1 MTNKLK
7 IFIII
12 EIGDFVMRLCIFGA
26 ASEKIDRR
34 FITESYELAKF
45 LAGRGHDLIFG
56 AGGEGIM
63 GATARGFKEVG
74 ANVIGVI
81 PKFFEEKGY
90 EGVFYQSDKLIYTD
104 TMAERKAIMEEGG
117 DAFIVLPGGIGTFEE
132 FFEVLTLKQL
142 GQHKKAIAIYS
153 ILGYFDRVPPIVDKI
168 TDSKFVD
175 KECASLFRIFTDK
188 NELAE
193 YVENYDPTKTN
204 WELLKRNG

>member
-12 EIGDFVMRLCIFGA
+12 IIGDFVMRLCIFGA

-74 ANVIGVI
+74 AYRRYSEIFRRKRLRRCILSIG
-81 PKFFEEKGY
+81 
-90 EGVFYQSDKLIYTD
+90 
-104 TMAERKAIMEEGG
+104 
-117 DAFIVLPGGIGTFEE
+117 
-132 FFEVLTLKQL
+132 
-142 GQHKKAIAIYS
+142 
-153 ILGYFDRVPPIVDKI
+153 
-168 TDSKFVD
+168 
-175 KECASLFRIFTDK
+175 
-188 NELAE
+188 
-193 YVENYDPTKTN
+193 
-204 WELLKRNG
+204 